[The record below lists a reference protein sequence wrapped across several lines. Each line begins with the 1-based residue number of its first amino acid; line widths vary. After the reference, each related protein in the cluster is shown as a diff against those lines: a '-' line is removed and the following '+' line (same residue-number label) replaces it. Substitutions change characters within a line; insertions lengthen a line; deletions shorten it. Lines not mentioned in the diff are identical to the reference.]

1 MYDFRFWLIALSFFL
16 MSFQF
21 VFSCPL
27 DSFLYELFCIS
38 ISLNFKEVSIS
49 SLNVSVAILES
60 SPLQG
65 RSIRTF
71 LCQVQYL
78 LASHWG
84 RKLNFSYILSSLNS
98 QSMVV
103 KRTKVG
109 SKHSV
114 CIMFLLFTL
123 LFIYYISFG
132 ADWALFLLHYTDH
145 ESWKLVCFP
154 CCWFWFSS
162 TSYHFFIHFVFW
174 KTLSRVLKYFF

>member
-1 MYDFRFWLIALSFFL
+1 MIFVSDWLHSHFSWCRFNLFFRVPWTPSSMNYSVSVSVWTSKKYPSVLWMFL
-16 MSFQF
+16 LQSLN
-21 VFSCPL
+21 PL
-27 DSFLYELFCIS
+27 PYKDGQLELFYVKFNI
-38 ISLNFKEVSIS
+38 
-49 SLNVSVAILES
+49 
-60 SPLQG
+60 
-65 RSIRTF
+65 
-71 LCQVQYL
+71 Y
-78 LASHWG
+78 SHLTGG

-174 KTLSRVLKYFF
+174 ETLSRVLKYFF